1 MRPTPHLMVFALL
14 AMLVA
19 PVALAHKPSDS
30 YLFLERGGGGV
41 QGRWDIAL
49 KDLDEVLVLDAQ
61 GDGAITWGELRARG
75 DEVTRYALERLEVA
89 SEGKPCTVTPA
100 GDSPVRVVR
109 HSDGA
114 YAALF
119 LAIACPGTP
128 QELDIR
134 YALLF
139 DRDSQHRGV
148 LRVTGARASETLLFT
163 ASRPQLRTSID
174 APSAWG
180 GLGTAV
186 LSGVEHIWKGFDHL
200 LFLLALLLPAVLRRS
215 EPSGWEPVPA
225 FAPALSDVVKV
236 VSAFTVAH
244 SLTLSAASLGWVFL
258 PSRLVESAIAA
269 SVVIAALNNL
279 FPLVRGT
286 RWAAAFA
293 LGLLH
298 GFGFAS
304 VLAEAGLSSGSLAV
318 TLLGFN
324 LGVELGQL
332 ACVAVFLPFAYSLRA
347 SFLYRRVLF
356 VGGSVVVALLGCT
369 WLAERALDLQLWPV

>member
-1 MRPTPHLMVFALL
+1 MSHAPRLLPCVLLALL
-14 AMLVA
+14 IA
-19 PVALAHKPSDS
+19 PAALAHKPSDS
-30 YLFLERGGGGV
+30 YLFLERGGPGV

-49 KDLDEVLVLDAQ
+49 KDLDEVLVLD
-61 GDGAITWGELRARG
+61 GDGDGGITWGELRARG
-75 DEVTRYALERLEVA
+75 DEVTRYALGHLA
-89 SEGKPCTVTPA
+89 LTSQGQPCTATPQEDA
-100 GDSPVRVVR
+100 PLRVVR

-114 YAALF
+114 YAT
-119 LAIACPGTP
+119 LAFTIACPQSP
-128 QELDIR
+128 RELELR
-134 YALLF
+134 YSLF
-139 DRDSQHRGV
+139 FERDSQHRGV
-148 LRVTGARASETLLFT
+148 LRVTGATASQTLLFT
-163 ASRPQLRTSID
+163 ALSPTVRTSLD

-180 GLGTAV
+180 SLGTAV
-186 LSGVEHIWKGFDHL
+186 LSGVEHIWMGFDHL
-200 LFLLALLLPAVLRRS
+200 LFLLALLLPAVLHRR

-225 FAPALSDVVKV
+225 FGPALTDVVKV

-244 SLTLSAASLGWVFL
+244 SLTLSAAALGWVFL

-269 SVVIAALNNL
+269 SVIIAALNNL

-304 VLAEAGLSSGSLAV
+304 VMAEAGLPTGNLAV

-332 ACVAVFLPFAYSLRA
+332 ACVAVFLPIAYSLRA
-347 SFLYRRVLF
+347 SLLYRRVLF
-356 VGGSVVVALLGCT
+356 VGGSAAVALLGCA
-369 WLAERALDLQLWPV
+369 WLVERAFELSLWPA